1 MKCDIGKDQ
10 KPLNPDLSQV
20 DNTCKHLN
28 QKDQQLYKELMK
40 EKDQKHKEYLAN
52 QVSNGLR
59 GIMYGD
65 KVDIEQHID
74 FNKSGMDKLNKMTDK
89 HLAFK

>member
-1 MKCDIGKDQ
+1 MR
-10 KPLNPDLSQV
+10 
-20 DNTCKHLN
+20 
-28 QKDQQLYKELMK
+28 
-40 EKDQKHKEYLAN
+40 EKDQTQKEYLAN

-74 FNKSGMDKLNKMTDK
+74 FNKSGMDKLNKMTEKHKQLKDK
-89 HLAFK
+89 QIKNYSQ